1 MRLSRAP
8 KDCTMKIGDLMNK
21 SLIISNLA
29 SKEKQDVLKEMV
41 GCIVKQE
48 KNINGDELL
57 RVLLEREELGSTGI
71 GDGIA
76 IPHGKVQKIDALVVS
91 CGRSIEGVDFQS
103 MDGKP
108 THIVFLLIA
117 PENSAGIHLKALAR
131 ISRLLKDGDFRRSLM
146 QANTAEEIFDIIIN
160 EDEKY

>member
-1 MRLSRAP
+1 
-8 KDCTMKIGDLMNK
+8 MKITELMDK
-21 SLIISNLA
+21 DLIIPQLS
-29 SKEKQDVLKEMV
+29 SKTKKGVLKELV
-41 GCIVKQE
+41 DCIVRKE
-48 KNINGDELL
+48 KEVESNELL

-76 IPHGKVQKIDALVVS
+76 IPHGKVKKIKKLIVS
-91 CGRSIEGVDFQS
+91 FGRSIEGVDFQS

-108 THIVFLLIA
+108 THLIFLLIA

-131 ISRLLKDGDFRRSLM
+131 ISRLLKDGRFRKNLM
-146 QANTAEEIFDIIIN
+146 EANTPQEIYDLIAQ

>member
-1 MRLSRAP
+1 
-8 KDCTMKIGDLMNK
+8 MKITELMNK
-21 SLIISNLA
+21 DLIIPRLVA
-29 SKEKQDVLKEMV
+29 KTKKEALKELADCV
-41 GCIVKQE
+41 VKKE
-48 KNINGDELL
+48 SKVDSAELL

-76 IPHGKVQKIDALVVS
+76 IPHGKIKKIENLIVS
-91 CGRSIEGVDFQS
+91 FGRSLDGVDFQS

-108 THIVFLLIA
+108 THIIFLLIA

-131 ISRLLKDGDFRRSLM
+131 ISRLLKDSAFRRNIMEATTS
-146 QANTAEEIFDIIIN
+146 QEIYDIIAQ

>member
-1 MRLSRAP
+1 
-8 KDCTMKIGDLMNK
+8 MKIIE
-21 SLIISNLA
+21 LIDKNFVISNLS
-29 SKEKQDVLKEMV
+29 SKIKKDVLMEMV
-41 GCIVKQE
+41 DCIVKKE
-48 KNINGDELL
+48 LDIDGNELL

-76 IPHGKVQKIDALVVS
+76 IPHGKVKKIKKLIVS
-91 CGRSIEGVDFQS
+91 FGRSLEGVDFQS

-108 THIVFLLIA
+108 THIIFLLIA

-131 ISRLLKDGDFRRSLM
+131 ISRLLKDSGFRKNLM
-146 QANTAEEIFDIIIN
+146 EAQTSQEIYDIIAQ

>member
-1 MRLSRAP
+1 
-8 KDCTMKIGDLMNK
+8 MKIGDLLNK
-21 SLIISNLA
+21 SLIIANLS
-29 SKEKQDVLKEMV
+29 SKEKKDVLREMV
-41 GCIVKQE
+41 RCIVEQE
-48 KNINGDELL
+48 KGIDENDLL

-76 IPHGKVQKIDALVVS
+76 IPHGKVQKIDKLVVS

-117 PENSAGIHLKALAR
+117 PENSAGVHLKALAR

-146 QANTAEEIFDIIIN
+146 QASTAQEIFDSIIN

>member
-1 MRLSRAP
+1 
-8 KDCTMKIGDLMNK
+8 MKITELMNK
-21 SLIISNLA
+21 DLIIPTLLA
-29 SKEKQDVLKEMV
+29 KTKKEALKELV
-41 GCIVKQE
+41 DCVVKKE
-48 KNINGDELL
+48 SKVDSAELL

-76 IPHGKVQKIDALVVS
+76 IPHGKIKKIENLIVS
-91 CGRSIEGVDFQS
+91 FGRSLDGVDFQS

-108 THIVFLLIA
+108 THIIFLLIA

-131 ISRLLKDGDFRRSLM
+131 ISRLLKDSAFRRNIMGATTS
-146 QANTAEEIFDIIIN
+146 QEIYDIIAQ

>member
-1 MRLSRAP
+1 
-8 KDCTMKIGDLMNK
+8 MKIIE
-21 SLIISNLA
+21 LIDKNFVISNLS
-29 SKEKQDVLKEMV
+29 SKVKKDVLMEMV
-41 GCIVKQE
+41 DCIVKKE
-48 KNINGDELL
+48 LDIDGNELL

-76 IPHGKVQKIDALVVS
+76 IPHGKVKKIKKLIVS
-91 CGRSIEGVDFQS
+91 FGRSLEGVDFQS

-108 THIVFLLIA
+108 THIIFLLIA

-131 ISRLLKDGDFRRSLM
+131 ISRLLKDSGFRKNLM
-146 QANTAEEIFDIIIN
+146 EAQTSQEIYDIIAQ

>member
-1 MRLSRAP
+1 MRI
-8 KDCTMKIGDLMNK
+8 TELMDKN
-21 SLIISNLA
+21 LIISELH
-29 SKEKQDVLKEMV
+29 SETKKEVLKELV
-41 GCIVKQE
+41 DCITKKE
-48 KNINGDELL
+48 LDIDGNDLL

-76 IPHGKVQKIDALVVS
+76 IPHGKVKKIEDLMVS
-91 CGRSIEGVDFQS
+91 FGRSLGGVDFQS

-108 THIVFLLIA
+108 THIIFLLIA

-131 ISRLLKDGDFRRSLM
+131 LSRLLKDSRFRKNIMEADSS
-146 QANTAEEIFDIIIN
+146 QEIYDLIAQ

>member
-1 MRLSRAP
+1 MRI
-8 KDCTMKIGDLMNK
+8 TELMDK
-21 SLIISNLA
+21 QLIIPELHAKNK
-29 SKEKQDVLKEMV
+29 KEVLKELV
-41 GCIVKQE
+41 ACITKREVA
-48 KNINGDELL
+48 IDADDLL

-76 IPHGKVQKIDALVVS
+76 IPHGKVKRIKNLMVS
-91 CGRSIEGVDFQS
+91 FGRSLGGVDFQS

-108 THIVFLLIA
+108 THIIFLLIA

-131 ISRLLKDGDFRRSLM
+131 LSRLLKDSRFRKNIMEADSS
-146 QANTAEEIFDIIIN
+146 QEIYDLIVQ

>member
-1 MRLSRAP
+1 MRITELMD
-8 KDCTMKIGDLMNK
+8 KDF
-21 SLIISNLA
+21 IIAELY
-29 SKEKQDVLKEMV
+29 SKTKKDVLKELV
-41 GCIVKQE
+41 DCITKKE
-48 KNINGDELL
+48 LEIDGNDLL

-76 IPHGKVQKIDALVVS
+76 IPHGKVKNIQNLMVS
-91 CGRSIEGVDFQS
+91 FGRSLGGVDFQS

-108 THIVFLLIA
+108 THIIFLLIA

-131 ISRLLKDGDFRRSLM
+131 LSRLLKDSRFRKNIMEADSS
-146 QANTAEEIFDIIIN
+146 QEIYDLIAQ

>member
-1 MRLSRAP
+1 
-8 KDCTMKIGDLMNK
+8 MKITELMNK
-21 SLIISNLA
+21 DLIIPMLVTKTK
-29 SKEKQDVLKEMV
+29 KEALKELV
-41 GCIVKQE
+41 DCVVKKE
-48 KNINGDELL
+48 SKVDSTELL

-76 IPHGKVQKIDALVVS
+76 IPHGKIKKIENLIVS
-91 CGRSIEGVDFQS
+91 FGRSLDGVDFQS

-108 THIVFLLIA
+108 THIIFLLIA

-131 ISRLLKDGDFRRSLM
+131 ISRLLKDSAFRRNIMGAVTS
-146 QANTAEEIFDIIIN
+146 QEIYDIIAQ

>member
-1 MRLSRAP
+1 
-8 KDCTMKIGDLMNK
+8 
-21 SLIISNLA
+21 
-29 SKEKQDVLKEMV
+29 VLKELV
-41 GCIVKQE
+41 DCITKKE
-48 KNINGDELL
+48 LEIDGNDLL

-76 IPHGKVQKIDALVVS
+76 IPHGKVKKIENLMVS
-91 CGRSIEGVDFQS
+91 FGRSLGGVDFQS

-108 THIVFLLIA
+108 THIIFLLIA

-131 ISRLLKDGDFRRSLM
+131 LSRLLKDSRFRKNIMEADSS
-146 QANTAEEIFDIIIN
+146 QEIYDLIAQ

>member
-1 MRLSRAP
+1 
-8 KDCTMKIGDLMNK
+8 MKITELMNK
-21 SLIISNLA
+21 DLIIPLLVA
-29 SKEKQDVLKEMV
+29 KTKKEALKELADCV
-41 GCIVKQE
+41 VKKE
-48 KNINGDELL
+48 PKIDNTELL

-76 IPHGKVQKIDALVVS
+76 IPHGKIKKIENLIVS
-91 CGRSIEGVDFQS
+91 FGRSLDGVDFQS

-108 THIVFLLIA
+108 THIIFLLIA

-131 ISRLLKDGDFRRSLM
+131 ISRLLKDSAFRRNIMGATTS
-146 QANTAEEIFDIIIN
+146 QEIYDIIAQ

>member
-1 MRLSRAP
+1 MRI
-8 KDCTMKIGDLMNK
+8 TELMDKN
-21 SLIISNLA
+21 LIISELH
-29 SKEKQDVLKEMV
+29 SETKKEVLKELV
-41 GCIVKQE
+41 DCITKKE
-48 KNINGDELL
+48 LDIDGNDLL

-76 IPHGKVQKIDALVVS
+76 IPHGKVKKIEDLMVAF
-91 CGRSIEGVDFQS
+91 GRSLGGVDFQS

-108 THIVFLLIA
+108 THIIFLLIA

-131 ISRLLKDGDFRRSLM
+131 LSRLLKDSRFRKNIMEADSS
-146 QANTAEEIFDIIIN
+146 EEIYDLIAQ

>member
-1 MRLSRAP
+1 
-8 KDCTMKIGDLMNK
+8 MKITELMNK
-21 SLIISNLA
+21 DLIIPMLVA
-29 SKEKQDVLKEMV
+29 KTKKEALKELV
-41 GCIVKQE
+41 DCVVKKE
-48 KNINGDELL
+48 SKADSTELL

-76 IPHGKVQKIDALVVS
+76 IPHGKIKKIENLIVS
-91 CGRSIEGVDFQS
+91 FGRSLDGVDFQS

-108 THIVFLLIA
+108 THIIFLLIA

-131 ISRLLKDGDFRRSLM
+131 ISRLLKDSAFRRNIMGATTS
-146 QANTAEEIFDIIIN
+146 QEIYDIIAQ

>member
-1 MRLSRAP
+1 
-8 KDCTMKIGDLMNK
+8 MKITELMDK
-21 SLIISNLA
+21 DLIIPQLS
-29 SKEKQDVLKEMV
+29 SKTKKEVLKELV
-41 GCIVKQE
+41 DCIVRKE
-48 KNINGDELL
+48 SEVESNELL

-76 IPHGKVQKIDALVVS
+76 IPHGKVKKIKKLIVS
-91 CGRSIEGVDFQS
+91 FGRSLEGVDFQS

-108 THIVFLLIA
+108 THIIFLLIA

-131 ISRLLKDGDFRRSLM
+131 ISRLLKDGRFRKNLM
-146 QANTAEEIFDIIIN
+146 EANTSQEIYDLIAQ

>member
-1 MRLSRAP
+1 
-8 KDCTMKIGDLMNK
+8 MKITELMNK
-21 SLIISNLA
+21 DLIIPTLLA
-29 SKEKQDVLKEMV
+29 KTKKEALKELV
-41 GCIVKQE
+41 DCVVKKE
-48 KNINGDELL
+48 SKVDSAELL

-76 IPHGKVQKIDALVVS
+76 IPHGKIKKIENLIVFF
-91 CGRSIEGVDFQS
+91 GRSLDGVDFQS

-108 THIVFLLIA
+108 THIIFLLIA

-131 ISRLLKDGDFRRSLM
+131 ISRLLKDSAFRRNIMGATTS
-146 QANTAEEIFDIIIN
+146 QEIYDIIAQ

>member
-1 MRLSRAP
+1 
-8 KDCTMKIGDLMNK
+8 MKITELMDK
-21 SLIISNLA
+21 DLIIPQLS
-29 SKEKQDVLKEMV
+29 SKTKKEVLKELV
-41 GCIVKQE
+41 DCIVRKE
-48 KNINGDELL
+48 KEVESNELL

-76 IPHGKVQKIDALVVS
+76 IPHGKVKKIKKLIVS
-91 CGRSIEGVDFQS
+91 FGRSIEGVDFQS

-108 THIVFLLIA
+108 THLIFLLIA

-131 ISRLLKDGDFRRSLM
+131 ISRLLKDGRFRKNLM
-146 QANTAEEIFDIIIN
+146 EANTPQEIYDLIAQ

>member
-1 MRLSRAP
+1 
-8 KDCTMKIGDLMNK
+8 MKITELMDK
-21 SLIISNLA
+21 DLIIPQLS
-29 SKEKQDVLKEMV
+29 SKTKKEVLKELV
-41 GCIVKQE
+41 DCIVRKE
-48 KNINGDELL
+48 KEVESNELL

-76 IPHGKVQKIDALVVS
+76 IPHGKVKKIKKLIVS
-91 CGRSIEGVDFQS
+91 FGRSIEGVDFQS

-108 THIVFLLIA
+108 THLIFLLIA

-131 ISRLLKDGDFRRSLM
+131 ISRLLKDGRFRKNLM
-146 QANTAEEIFDIIIN
+146 EANTPQEIYDLIVQ

>member
-1 MRLSRAP
+1 
-8 KDCTMKIGDLMNK
+8 MKIVELIDNN
-21 SLIISNLA
+21 LIIPNLSA
-29 SKEKQDVLKEMV
+29 KKKKDVLKEMV
-41 GCIVKQE
+41 DCIVKKE
-48 KNINGDELL
+48 TNIDSKELL

-76 IPHGKVQKIDALVVS
+76 IPHGKVKKINNLIVS

-103 MDGKP
+103 MDGKS
-108 THIVFLLIA
+108 THIIFLLIA

-131 ISRLLKDGDFRRSLM
+131 ISRLLKDSGFRKNLM
-146 QANTAEEIFDIIIN
+146 EANTSQEMYDVIIQ

>member
-1 MRLSRAP
+1 
-8 KDCTMKIGDLMNK
+8 MKITELMNK
-21 SLIISNLA
+21 DLIIPMLVA
-29 SKEKQDVLKEMV
+29 KTKKEALKELADCV
-41 GCIVKQE
+41 VKKE
-48 KNINGDELL
+48 SKVDSAELL

-76 IPHGKVQKIDALVVS
+76 IPHGKIKRIENLIVS
-91 CGRSIEGVDFQS
+91 FGRSVDGVDFQS

-108 THIVFLLIA
+108 THIIFLLIA

-131 ISRLLKDGDFRRSLM
+131 ISRLLKDSAFRRNIMEATTS
-146 QANTAEEIFDIIIN
+146 QEIYDIIAQ

>member
-1 MRLSRAP
+1 MRITELMD
-8 KDCTMKIGDLMNK
+8 KD
-21 SLIISNLA
+21 LIIAELY
-29 SKEKQDVLKEMV
+29 SKTKKGVLKELV
-41 GCIVKQE
+41 DCITKKE
-48 KNINGDELL
+48 LEIDGNDLL

-76 IPHGKVQKIDALVVS
+76 IPHGKVKNIQNLMVS
-91 CGRSIEGVDFQS
+91 FGRSLGGVDFQS

-108 THIVFLLIA
+108 THIIFLLIA

-131 ISRLLKDGDFRRSLM
+131 LSRLLKDSRFRKNIMEADSS
-146 QANTAEEIFDIIIN
+146 QEIYDLIAQ